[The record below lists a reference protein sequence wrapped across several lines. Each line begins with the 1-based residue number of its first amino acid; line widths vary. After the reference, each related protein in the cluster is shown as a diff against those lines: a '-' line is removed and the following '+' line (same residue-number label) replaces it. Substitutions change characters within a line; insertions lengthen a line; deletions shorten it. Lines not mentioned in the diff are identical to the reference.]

1 MKKINGKKLFEKIQE
16 KRENFYNPTFRNP
29 LRMRNGLWIGF
40 LIFSAIAALLF
51 WSVLY
56 MYYEVT
62 YRKQITDKLVDT
74 AWEITGLYGEAD
86 FERSISILTR
96 SNNYF
101 AQVISEKDNRILMS
115 YTNEGVEG
123 GPPSSSIAGDDIFT
137 KLDDTD
143 GYCFYYTEDDSG
155 NSRWAVE
162 AIVLANVDGYRH
174 ILVLSCSTAEIDMLK
189 QTLMSRG
196 GISLAVVLALSA
208 VFAFFLANFY
218 ARPFRHLNDA
228 AGKMAGGNF
237 DTPFIPEGPK
247 EAVQLAET
255 LNLAE
260 KEFRATEQLRR
271 DFVANI
277 SHDMKTPL
285 TVIRI
290 YAEMIDAFSG
300 EVPEKRAEHVKK
312 IIEETDRLTELINEL
327 MELSSL
333 QSGTLKLQYA
343 DFSKNERI
351 HTVIDRIRI
360 KDMSQGIEIRLVAD
374 TAYMVHADRQLIQRA
389 VYNLIHNAVK
399 YSGESKVVKV
409 KLIPQNNQLL
419 VQIIDQGIGMS
430 QEELEHIWER
440 FYRSPDLGNQIR
452 GNGIGLNIVSEI
464 FKYHH
469 IPYGAESRLG
479 KGSTFWF
486 II

>member
-1 MKKINGKKLFEKIQE
+1 MKKNYGKKLYDRIQE
-16 KRENFYNPTFRNP
+16 KRKNFHNPTFRNP

-51 WSVLY
+51 WTVLY

-62 YRKQITDKLVDT
+62 YRKQITDDLDNT
-74 AWEITGLYGEAD
+74 AWEIAGLYGEPD
-86 FERSISILTR
+86 FERTVSILTR

-101 AQVISEKDNRILMS
+101 AQVISEKDNEIIMS

-123 GPPSSSIAGDDIFT
+123 GPQSSRIADKDIFT
-137 KLDDTD
+137 SLDETD
-143 GYCFYYTEDDSG
+143 GYYLYYVEDEAG
-155 NSRWAVE
+155 NSRWAAE
-162 AIVLANVDGYRH
+162 AVVLANVDGYRH
-174 ILVLSCSTAEIDMLK
+174 VLVLSCSTAEIDMLK

-228 AGKMAGGNF
+228 AREMAGGNF
-237 DTPFIPEGPK
+237 DTAFVPEGPQ

-260 KEFRATEQLRR
+260 KEFRATEKLRR

-300 EVPEKRAEHVKK
+300 EIPEKRAEHVRK
-312 IIEETDRLTELINEL
+312 ITEETDRLTELINEL
-327 MELSSL
+327 MELSGL
-333 QSGTLKLQYA
+333 QSGTLQLQYE
-343 DFSKNERI
+343 DFSMNELI
-351 HTVIDRIRI
+351 YNVIDRIRI
-360 KDMSQGIEIRLVAD
+360 KDMSQGIEIRLYAD
-374 TAYMVHADRQLIQRA
+374 TSYIVHADRQLIQRA

-399 YSGESKVVKV
+399 YSGNSKLVKV
-409 KLIPQNNQLL
+409 RLVPQNNQLL
-419 VQIIDQGIGMS
+419 VQIIDYGIGMG
-430 QEELEHIWER
+430 QEELKHIWER
-440 FYRSPDLGNQIR
+440 FYRSPDLGNHIR